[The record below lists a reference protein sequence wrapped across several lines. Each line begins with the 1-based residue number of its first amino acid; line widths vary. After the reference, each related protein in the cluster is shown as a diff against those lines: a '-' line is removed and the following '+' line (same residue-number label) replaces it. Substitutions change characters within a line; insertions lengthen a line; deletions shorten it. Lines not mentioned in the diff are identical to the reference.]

1 MLNDLDINSYDR
13 DGLKSFFGVVCQD
26 YQIYPVSVGDNLSV
40 NGAIADAKIREAIR
54 KTGLQDRIRDID
66 QVIGKEISD
75 DGLVLSG
82 GERQRLALARMIA
95 NDFPV
100 VILDEPTSAVD
111 ALAERKINS
120 IILDALKGTRR
131 TLVFISH
138 RLSTTKLVDRILVFE
153 DGRIVEEGNHREL
166 MEKKGLYS
174 KLYHEQSNLYKG
186 QGI

>member
-1 MLNDLDINSYDR
+1 MTESGENGAGKTSFISLLVNLISGSSGRILLNGLDINSYDR
-13 DGLKSFFGVVCQD
+13 DALKSFFGVVCQD
-26 YQIYPVSVGDNLSV
+26 YQIYPVSVRDNLSV

-82 GERQRLALARMIA
+82 GEQQRLTLARMIA

-111 ALAERKINS
+111 ALALQPHTARPHQERKETDTDRCK
-120 IILDALKGTRR
+120 IIMREAL
-131 TLVFISH
+131 L
-138 RLSTTKLVDRILVFE
+138 
-153 DGRIVEEGNHREL
+153 
-166 MEKKGLYS
+166 
-174 KLYHEQSNLYKG
+174 
-186 QGI
+186 

>member
-1 MLNDLDINSYDR
+1 M
-13 DGLKSFFGVVCQD
+13 
-26 YQIYPVSVGDNLSV
+26 
-40 NGAIADAKIREAIR
+40 
-54 KTGLQDRIRDID
+54 
-66 QVIGKEISD
+66 
-75 DGLVLSG
+75 
-82 GERQRLALARMIA
+82 ALARMIA

-111 ALAERKINS
+111 ALAEIKINS

-166 MEKKGLYS
+166 MEKKGL
-174 KLYHEQSNLYKG
+174 
-186 QGI
+186 